1 MVVKLGTLLIVD
13 MLSAATLVASTV
25 AMALGAFT
33 VIAPRRAAEIWGS
46 SRLKQLPP
54 ERSVSF
60 VTWFR
65 IFGILLFL
73 SGMLVAV
80 DGILFP
86 SYHR

>member
-1 MVVKLGTLLIVD
+1 MAVKLVTLLIVD
-13 MLSAATLVASTV
+13 TLTAATLVASTV
-25 AMALGAFT
+25 AMALGAFA
-33 VIAPRRAAEIWGS
+33 VISPRRAATIWGS
-46 SRLKQLPP
+46 NRLDKLAPA
-54 ERSVSF
+54 RKASF

-65 IFGILLFL
+65 IFGIFLFL